1 MPKTRVK
8 PDETRKSSIPYA
20 RPWRIWITMVDQI
33 ESIDKFLSS
42 KTFLRKSWK
51 FTTFQPSLSNI
62 FIIAPTQ
69 KSTLKAAGEKGR
81 PKKGISRKGRF
92 AGGDDG

>member
-62 FIIAPTQ
+62 FIIAPH
-69 KSTLKAAGEKGR
+69 
-81 PKKGISRKGRF
+81 PKKCPKGSRRKGK
-92 AGGDDG
+92 A

>member
-20 RPWRIWITMVDQI
+20 SPWRIWITRVDQI

-42 KTFLRKSWK
+42 KTFLQEALEIYYFSIVSVK
-51 FTTFQPSLSNI
+51 
-62 FIIAPTQ
+62 
-69 KSTLKAAGEKGR
+69 
-81 PKKGISRKGRF
+81 
-92 AGGDDG
+92 